1 MESKQETDLEE
12 HMNKRAMLKR
22 IGKWTAIGG
31 GALIGGEIVLREV
44 LKDTKPNPDL
54 LPPITFP
61 IEHEST
67 TYSLGG
73 EKGTFYFIY
82 G

>member
-22 IGKWTAIGG
+22 IGKWTA
-31 GALIGGEIVLREV
+31 IGGEIVLREV